1 MEGGKIS
8 VHFPQYHFTAEITD
22 NKLIMVR
29 KPIDFVFTSTQ
40 KGVEILFSEFR
51 LQMLDIIH

>member
-1 MEGGKIS
+1 MKGGKIS
-8 VHFPQYHFTAEITD
+8 INFPQYHFTTEIAD

-51 LQMLDIIH
+51 LQMLEIIH